1 MANYYT
7 TIVATETL
15 KCSEE
20 QYERLQE
27 VLEDDS
33 VTAFSHGFVVE
44 LCEDNRLY
52 ITAEDN
58 GDPDALPEQFLQE
71 IGKLLQEQGSP
82 YLEFAMSFT
91 CSKLRQDGFGG
102 GYFRITS
109 QGKLVFPELVWPKE

>member
-1 MANYYT
+1 MADYYT
-7 TIVATETL
+7 TIVATESL
-15 KCSEE
+15 QCSQE
-20 QYERLQE
+20 QYERLLE
-27 VLEDDS
+27 ILEDDAL
-33 VTAFSHGFVVE
+33 TEFFHGFGIE
-44 LCEDNRLY
+44 LDEDSLY